1 MSTFCMKSTVLI
13 FGATGMV
20 GQGVLRECLL
30 DPDVELVV
38 SGGRASTG
46 RSDAKF
52 REVLA
57 SDLFDLSPFQSQLS
71 GLDACFFCLG
81 VSSAGMSEADYSRIT
96 FDLTASVAKLLARL
110 NPQMTF
116 IYVSG
121 AGTDSTERGRSMWAR
136 VKGRTEN
143 EILRM
148 PFKASYMFRPALIQP
163 MHGVRSKTASYRVF
177 YALLW
182 PVMPLLRRL
191 FPGYVTTTEQVGRAM
206 LAVAK
211 RGFPKRILESRDI
224 NDAAG

>member
-1 MSTFCMKSTVLI
+1 MKTAGSATRIKVLI

-38 SGGRASTG
+38 SVGRSSTSS
-46 RSDAKF
+46 SDAKL
-52 REVLA
+52 REILA

-71 GLDACFFCLG
+71 GFDACFFCLG

-96 FDLTASVAKLLARL
+96 YDLTASVAKLLARL

-121 AGTDSTERGRSMWAR
+121 AGTGGQSMWAR
-136 VKGRTEN
+136 VKGRTE
-143 EILRM
+143 EELLRL
-148 PFKASYMFRPALIQP
+148 PFKAAYMFRPALIQP
-163 MHGVRSKTASYRVF
+163 MHGVRSKTRSYRIF
-177 YALLW
+177 YAVLW
-182 PVMPLLRRL
+182 PLIPILRRL

-211 RGFPKRILESRDI
+211 RGFPMPILESRDI
-224 NDAAG
+224 NNVA